1 MLKTAGILLILG
13 FCIWTGIYLS
23 ARVRNRV
30 REIEK
35 FIRLFTSI
43 QTQIEYA
50 LTPTDVLLQKLSESA
65 EFRDFSFIHFV
76 KGEFSAG
83 KPLESAW
90 NGALQ
95 KYAATS
101 ALQSREKEWISAF
114 SEAFGST
121 DKSGQSANC
130 TFFITQL
137 EAWAEELRKSVQSKS
152 RLCYALGILS
162 GIFFTILLI

>member
-1 MLKTAGILLILG
+1 M
-13 FCIWTGIYLS
+13 S
-23 ARVRNRV
+23 ARVRKRV

-35 FIRLFTSI
+35 FIRLLTSI

-76 KGEFSAG
+76 KEEFDSG
-83 KPLESAW
+83 KPFESAW
-90 NGALQ
+90 NCALQ

-121 DKSGQSANC
+121 DKNGQSANC

-137 EAWAEELRKSVQSKS
+137 EAWAEELQKTVQSKS

-162 GIFFTILLI
+162 GIFFTILLL

>member
-1 MLKTAGILLILG
+1 M
-13 FCIWTGIYLS
+13 S
-23 ARVRNRV
+23 ARVRKRV

-35 FIRLFTSI
+35 FIRLLTSI

-50 LTPTDVLLQKLSESA
+50 LTPTDVLLQKLSESV

-76 KGEFSAG
+76 KEEFDSE

-90 NGALQ
+90 NCALQ

-121 DKSGQSANC
+121 DKNGQSANC

-137 EAWAEELRKSVQSKS
+137 EAWAEELQKSVQSKS

-162 GIFFTILLI
+162 GIFFTILLL